1 MKKNKNFLNND
12 LLILKKNIYY
22 LFKQKI
28 KKEKYKLNINQIFKF
43 IKLFKIYIYM
53 QSNLLNLFFYK
64 YNIIKILWYFYI
76 TIFNWRYEIV
86 KIKISKFFKQFLNKN
101 IVNNLFILNNNI
113 KFKLT
118 FLFSKKFN
126 LNFLENKKV
135 NLNLNLIKTSK
146 KKKKKNLKFNF

>member
-1 MKKNKNFLNND
+1 MKKNKNFLDND

-76 TIFNWRYEIV
+76 TIFN
-86 KIKISKFFKQFLNKN
+86 
-101 IVNNLFILNNNI
+101 
-113 KFKLT
+113 
-118 FLFSKKFN
+118 
-126 LNFLENKKV
+126 
-135 NLNLNLIKTSK
+135 
-146 KKKKKNLKFNF
+146 